1 MSNAAGGAM
10 SGAISATM
18 SGMPS
23 ATTPVAHLVREHLA
37 ARRSFR
43 PVGSGTWLHGGGP
56 FADAEPIAVRS
67 YNAGVVEY
75 EPGDLVITVGAG
87 MTWRELAQITAAH
100 GQMFALAPYGSDDST
115 LGAMVSTAAAAP
127 LALGDLLMRDLVL
140 GLEVVDGTGEVLRAG
155 GRVVKNV
162 AGFDLVRLFTGAH
175 GTLGI
180 ITQLSLRL
188 HARPPL
194 DRLMRV
200 TMSRPV
206 ADALAGSLPAL
217 IAQRAPLPLLL
228 SHTPGQPLTLWARV
242 SGNAARVA
250 ALRAQLAALA
260 GTGAHEVDD
269 LGDID
274 TPFESP
280 VESSGESSTHAGS
293 AAAVLSPLDALRH
306 TPANAAVMRLRT
318 PRSDALPFVQAVH
331 RTFPDASWQYHV
343 ERGSL
348 RLVVPNH
355 LPHDVLHHAPSH
367 DAMHESLDTQ
377 LDLLYHHAAAQG
389 ALHRIAV
396 AWDQGRAVPAP
407 RSALDQQVKARFD
420 PAGLCSPWRVAP
432 ELLHDAVVHTP

>member
-1 MSNAAGGAM
+1 M
-10 SGAISATM
+10 SGEMSATM
-18 SGMPS
+18 SEMRNV
-23 ATTPVAHLVREHLA
+23 TTPIAHLVREHLA

-67 YNAGVVEY
+67 HHAGVVEY

-87 MTWRELAQITAAH
+87 MTWRELSQITAAH

-200 TMSRPV
+200 TMPRPV
-206 ADALAGSLPAL
+206 TDALAGSLPAL

-269 LGDID
+269 LGD
-274 TPFESP
+274 
-280 VESSGESSTHAGS
+280 G
-293 AAAVLSPLDALRH
+293 DALRH
-306 TPANAAVMRLRT
+306 TPANAAVLRLRT

-355 LPHDVLHHAPSH
+355 LPHHVLHHAPTH

>member
-1 MSNAAGGAM
+1 MTDV
-10 SGAISATM
+10 IH
-18 SGMPS
+18 
-23 ATTPVAHLVREHLA
+23 ATTPVADIVREHLA
-37 ARRSFR
+37 AKRSFR
-43 PVGSGTWLHGGGP
+43 PVGSGTWRHGGGP
-56 FADAEPIAVRS
+56 FADATPVSVRAHHA
-67 YNAGVVEY
+67 NVVEY

-87 MTWRELAQITAAH
+87 MTWRELTQVTAAH
-100 GQMFALAPYGSDDST
+100 GQMFALAPHGSDHST
-115 LGAMVSTAAAAP
+115 LGAMASTAATAP

-188 HARPPL
+188 HARPPH

-200 TMSRPV
+200 TLNQPV
-206 ADALAGSLPAL
+206 AEAVANCLPAL

-228 SHTPGQPLTLWARV
+228 CHTPGQPLTLWARV
-242 SGNAARVA
+242 SGNAARVQ
-250 ALRAQLAALA
+250 ALRAHLAALA
-260 GTGAHEVDD
+260 GVSPSDVED
-269 LGDID
+269 LGAID
-274 TPFESP
+274 ANVDANVDANRGAS
-280 VESSGESSTHAGS
+280 GS
-293 AAAVLSPLDALRH
+293 ANDPSPLDGLRH
-306 TPANAAVMRLRT
+306 TPVDAAVMRLRT

-331 RTFPDASWQYHV
+331 RTFTNASWQYHV
-343 ERGSL
+343 ERGGL
-348 RLVVPNH
+348 RLVVPR
-355 LPHDVLHHAPSH
+355 DHAS
-367 DAMHESLDTQ
+367 HESLDTQ

-389 ALHRIAV
+389 ALHRISV

-420 PAGLCSPWRVAP
+420 PAGLCSPWLVAP

>member
-1 MSNAAGGAM
+1 MTGL
-10 SGAISATM
+10 
-18 SGMPS
+18 MP
-23 ATTPVAHLVREHLA
+23 AVTPVADMVREHLV
-37 ARRSFR
+37 ARRHFR

-56 FADAEPIAVRS
+56 FAHAAPVSVRAHHA
-67 YNAGVVEY
+67 NVVEY

-87 MTWRELAQITAAH
+87 MTWRELAEITAAH
-100 GQMFALAPYGSDDST
+100 GQMFALTPYGSDDST
-115 LGAMVSTAAAAP
+115 LGAMTSTAATAP

-140 GLEVVDGTGEVLRAG
+140 GLDVVDGTGAVLRAG

-175 GTLGI
+175 GSLGI

-188 HARPPL
+188 HARPPQ

-200 TMSRPV
+200 TLTQPV
-206 ADALAGSLPAL
+206 VEALATFLPAL

-228 SHTPGQPLTLWARV
+228 CHTPGQPLTLWARV
-242 SGNAARVA
+242 SGNVARVQ
-250 ALRAQLAALA
+250 ALRAHLAALA
-260 GTGAHEVDD
+260 GVSAHDVED

-274 TPFESP
+274 ANVDANVDAKVDANSSAMGDAIDRSP
-280 VESSGESSTHAGS
+280 MV
-293 AAAVLSPLDALRH
+293 ALRH
-306 TPANAAVMRLRT
+306 TPADAAVLRLRT

-331 RTFPDASWQYHV
+331 RSFTNASWQYHV

-348 RLVVPNH
+348 RLVVPS
-355 LPHDVLHHAPSH
+355 DRAS
-367 DAMHESLDTQ
+367 HESLDTQ
-377 LDLLYHHAAAQG
+377 LDLLYHHAASQG
-389 ALHRIAV
+389 ALHRISV

-420 PAGLCSPWRVAP
+420 PAGLCSPWREAP

>member
-1 MSNAAGGAM
+1 MTDVM
-10 SGAISATM
+10 SATTH
-18 SGMPS
+18 
-23 ATTPVAHLVREHLA
+23 AVTPVAHIVRDHLESQ
-37 ARRSFR
+37 RSFR
-43 PVGSGTWLHGGGP
+43 PLGSGTWRHGGGP
-56 FADAEPIAVRS
+56 FADATPVSVRAHHA
-67 YNAGVVEY
+67 NVVEY

-87 MTWRELAQITAAH
+87 MTWRELTQVTAAH
-100 GQMFALAPYGSDDST
+100 GQMFALAPYGSEEST
-115 LGAMVSTAAAAP
+115 LGAMASTAATAP

-188 HARPPL
+188 HARPPH

-200 TMSRPV
+200 TLEQPV
-206 ADALAGSLPAL
+206 VNALATCLPAL

-228 SHTPGQPLTLWARV
+228 CHTPGQPLTLWARV
-242 SGNAARVA
+242 SGNAARVQ
-250 ALRAQLAALA
+250 ALRAHLAALA
-260 GTGAHEVDD
+260 GVSPSDVED
-269 LGDID
+269 LGTID
-274 TPFESP
+274 AN
-280 VESSGESSTHAGS
+280 VDANVDANSGASGS
-293 AAAVLSPLDALRH
+293 AIDPSPLDGLRH
-306 TPANAAVMRLRT
+306 TPVDAAVMRLRT

-331 RTFPDASWQYHV
+331 RTFTNASWQYHV

-348 RLVVPNH
+348 RLVVPR
-355 LPHDVLHHAPSH
+355 DHAS
-367 DAMHESLDTQ
+367 HESLDTQ

-389 ALHRIAV
+389 ALHRISV